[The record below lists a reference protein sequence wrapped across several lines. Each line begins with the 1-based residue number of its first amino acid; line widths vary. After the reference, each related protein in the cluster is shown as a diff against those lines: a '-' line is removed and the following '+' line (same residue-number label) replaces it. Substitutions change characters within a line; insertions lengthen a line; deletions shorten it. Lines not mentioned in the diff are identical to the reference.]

1 MTSSEDVKKYA
12 LLIERGLENH
22 VFCDAATKRALTSTT
37 EGHLHCAR
45 GTKCKVCVRV
55 YLLAY
60 LHAKS
65 CKRDDCSVLYC
76 DEVRAALLDNKLKVS
91 KVILQTFFL
100 SLQKADST

>member
-1 MTSSEDVKKYA
+1 LCPWHQGKASRTTFD
-12 LLIERGLENH
+12 LINH
-22 VFCDAATKRALTSTT
+22 IDTHSLVRFIQ
-37 EGHLHCAR
+37 
-45 GTKCKVCVRV
+45 CKVCVRV